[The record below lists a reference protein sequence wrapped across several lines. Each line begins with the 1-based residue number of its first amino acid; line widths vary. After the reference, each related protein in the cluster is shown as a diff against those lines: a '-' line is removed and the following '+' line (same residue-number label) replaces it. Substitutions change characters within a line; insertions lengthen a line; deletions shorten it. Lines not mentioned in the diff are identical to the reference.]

1 VASSIDGISP
11 LILGTC
17 WTRQTQIIGPQLEM
31 ESEAQKKKIQIQHS
45 IHNRFI
51 SFIATRIG
59 CGGGK
64 FATLLSRLLDSSILK
79 FKSNNK

>member
-31 ESEAQKKKIQIQHS
+31 ESEAQEKKKIQIQYS
-45 IHNRFI
+45 TTFTTG
-51 SFIATRIG
+51 SFP
-59 CGGGK
+59 
-64 FATLLSRLLDSSILK
+64 S
-79 FKSNNK
+79 

>member
-45 IHNRFI
+45 KDSHFLH
-51 SFIATRIG
+51 ATRIG

-64 FATLLSRLLDSSILK
+64 FATLLSRLLDSIILK

>member
-1 VASSIDGISP
+1 MLDKADTDYWTTVGNGVR
-11 LILGTC
+11 GT
-17 WTRQTQIIGPQLEM
+17 E
-31 ESEAQKKKIQIQHS
+31 KKIQIQHS